1 MSSTHWVDRRGRR
14 TEEAKMT
21 TPTEST
27 PTALRSLLNDATA
40 HAAVF
45 LEELP
50 VRRVAPTASA
60 EALRGELGGPLPD
73 SPRDPRQVIADLA
86 RAAEPG
92 LMATP
97 GGRFFGFVIGG
108 SLPAALAADWL
119 TSAWDQNAGLYVAA
133 PAASVIEEVCGAW
146 LIELFGLPQEVSYGF
161 VTGCQMANFTALA
174 AARHSVLE
182 AVGWDVEADGLVGG
196 PPIRII
202 AGEERHVT
210 IDRALRFLG
219 LGTANLRAV
228 AADAQGRMRADALS
242 AALAESSGPTIVCA
256 QAGNVNTGAF
266 DPLRD
271 ICEAAHEA
279 GAWVHV
285 DGAFGMWA
293 AAAPG
298 LRHLVEGMERAD
310 SWATDA
316 HKWLNVPYD
325 SGLVF
330 CAHQAAHRAAMGSHA
345 SYLVHSEGR
354 ERDQL
359 DWNPEAS
366 RRARGFPVYAAI
378 RSGGRSGVAELVD
391 RCCAHARRFA
401 EALAQEP
408 GVEVLADVALNQ
420 ALVRFVDPGGD
431 HDGRTRAVVEAVQE
445 DGTCW
450 LGGTTWQGKAA
461 MRISVSNWSTTTED
475 VDRSV
480 AAILRAAG

>member
-1 MSSTHWVDRRGRR
+1 
-14 TEEAKMT
+14 MT
-21 TPTEST
+21 TPTERT

-40 HAAVF
+40 HATGF

-50 VRRVAPTASA
+50 ERKVAPTATA
-60 EALRGELGGPLPD
+60 EELRKELGGPLPD
-73 SPRDPRQVIADLA
+73 SPRDPRRVVAELA
-86 RAAEPG
+86 RAVEPG
-92 LMATP
+92 LMASA

-133 PAASVIEEVCGAW
+133 PAASVVEEVCGSW
-146 LIELFGLPQEVSYGF
+146 LAELFGVPQDASFGI

-174 AARHSVLE
+174 AARHHVLE
-182 AVGWDVEADGLVGG
+182 EVGWDVEVDGLVGA
-196 PPIRII
+196 PPIRVIVS
-202 AGEERHVT
+202 EERHVT

-219 LGTANLRAV
+219 LGSSNLQPV
-228 AADAQGRMRADALS
+228 PADQQGRMRPDALG
-242 AALAESSGPTIVCA
+242 AVLAESSGPTIVCA
-256 QAGNVNTGAF
+256 QAGNVNTGAV
-266 DPLRD
+266 DPLGD
-271 ICEAAHEA
+271 ICDAAREF

-293 AAAPG
+293 AATLS
-298 LRHLVEGMERAD
+298 LRHLVEGIELAD

-330 CAHQAAHRAAMGSHA
+330 CTHPVAHRAAMGSHA

-354 ERDQL
+354 ERDEL

-366 RRARGFPVYAAI
+366 RRARGFSVYAAI
-378 RSGGRSGVAELVD
+378 RSLGRLGVADLVD

-401 EALAQEP
+401 EVLAQEARA
-408 GVEVLADVALNQ
+408 EVLNEVVLNQ
-420 ALVRFVDPGGD
+420 VLVRFLDPGGD
-431 HDGRTRAVVEAVQE
+431 HDARTRAVVKAVQE
-445 DGTCW
+445 EGTCW
-450 LGGTTWQGKAA
+450 LGGTMWQGKAA

-475 VDRSV
+475 VDSSV
-480 AAILRAAG
+480 AAILRAASS